1 MADVMNRTTG
11 QLLRSVNTPDFP
23 VEEWVINP
31 DLTLL
36 ETVPL
41 RYVKLVGD
49 LLVAMT
55 TEEQLVVDHGTL
67 EQARA
72 SYLNKVD
79 SVCEARIMY
88 GDGVEILGSGK
99 KVSTSLSAQTKWMGW
114 CTIIDQ
120 WEAMGNSFPFR
131 VRTKWDDDYIEIPSA
146 AAVKEAYGT
155 IVNFITSTL
164 QEAELVKSVV
174 QLATTIEEVLTSAE
188 PYLATAPVQS

>member
-1 MADVMNRTTG
+1 MADVMNRSTG
-11 QLLRSVNTPDFP
+11 QLLCSVNTPDFP

-41 RYVKLVGD
+41 CYVKLVGD

-55 TEEQLVVDHGTL
+55 TEERLVVDHGTL

-99 KVSTSLSAQTKWMGW
+99 KVSTSLSAQIKWMGW

-174 QLATTIEEVLTSAE
+174 QVATTIEEILASAG

>member
-1 MADVMNRTTG
+1 MSDVVHRVSK
-11 QLLRSVNTPDFP
+11 QLLRSVNTPDYP
-23 VEEWVINP
+23 AAEWLINP

-41 RYVKLVGD
+41 QYLKVTGDTLAEMTAEEKL
-49 LLVAMT
+49 A
-55 TEEQLVVDHGTL
+55 VDYGTL

-72 SYLNKVD
+72 RYLNMVD

-99 KVSTSLSAQTKWMGW
+99 KVSTSLSAQIKWMGW

-120 WEAMGNSFPFR
+120 WEALGNSFPFR
-131 VRTKWDDDYIEIPSA
+131 VRTKWDDDYIEIPNA

-164 QEAELVKSVV
+164 QEAEVVKS
-174 QLATTIEEVLTSAE
+174 TIQTSMSINSILEAAA
-188 PYLATAPVQS
+188 PYLATAPEAA